1 MVVLTDGSHNGR
13 NKRVAKQNPEEFA
26 HEHDTDN
33 DALIIVPQEGD
44 EQDVLAILPEGEQT
58 PETLVYLPDVENAE
72 EAIVLVPEAESEDE
86 AVDGSPE
93 DQETQ
98 EARKGEAK
106 LPDEKRAR
114 EDIKKRVLD
123 RGLKKHETKLP
134 KLGLNTFTNLPA
146 NLGMLQG
153 MMKAINWKVAQEEVL
168 EGLSNTVVIVGQPN
182 SGKSTLFNHL
192 KGEEISEVSPQAGT
206 TKTLIRTDFG
216 PFTLVD
222 TPGHLP
228 DVTESGITEASLVVL
243 MIDGERGLRGEDRNL
258 LMTIKKLQKPTIV
271 AVNKIDML
279 PGEQAG
285 DALANEVALR
295 LGTPGVIPI
304 SALDGT
310 NIAEELVPAMI
321 AASPEA
327 ALVIGRELP
336 NYRREAAQRIIRN
349 AVLVSLA
356 AGLEPIPLI
365 DIPILLGTQIRLVL
379 RLAALY
385 GEPIDSADA
394 LKHARELLLTMVSG
408 LGMRFLAEQAAK
420 LVPIG
425 GDILAGAIAGAA
437 TWSIGEV
444 ALEYYENGKHFD
456 TSRLRSRVSQ
466 LYQRYRNKQS
476 IEELQQQE
484 QKDQKASFSLEEPE
498 SERNVL

>member
-1 MVVLTDGSHNGR
+1 M
-13 NKRVAKQNPEEFA
+13 AKQNPDEFA
-26 HEHDTDN
+26 HEQHTQNEPDK
-33 DALIIVPQEGD
+33 DALIIVPPQDD
-44 EQDVLAILPEGEQT
+44 EQDVLVLLPEGEQT
-58 PETLVYLPDVENAE
+58 PDTLVYLPDIEHAE
-72 EAIVLVPEAESEDE
+72 EAIVLVTEAESEDE

-93 DQETQ
+93 SQGTG
-98 EARKGEAK
+98 AVRKGEAK
-106 LPDEKRAR
+106 LPNEKRAR

-123 RGLKKHETKLP
+123 RGLKKHETRLP
-134 KLGLNTFTNLPA
+134 KLGLNTLTNLPA

-153 MMKAINWKVAQEEVL
+153 MMKAISWKQAQEEVL
-168 EGLSNTVVIVGQPN
+168 EGLHNTVVIVGQPN

-192 KGEEISEVSPQAGT
+192 KGEEISAVSPQAGT

-216 PFTLVD
+216 PFTLID

-228 DVTESGITEASLVVL
+228 DMTESGITEASLVVL
-243 MIDGERGLRGEDRNL
+243 MIDGAKGLRAEDRNL
-258 LMTIKKLQKPTIV
+258 LMTIKKLQKPAIV

-279 PGEQAG
+279 ANERAG
-285 DALANEVALR
+285 DELANEVALR
-295 LGTPGVIPI
+295 LGMPGVIPI

-336 NYRREAAQRIIRN
+336 NYRHEAAQRIIRN

-365 DIPILLGTQIRLVL
+365 DIPILLGTQVRLVL

-394 LKHARELLLTMVSG
+394 LKHARELVVTMLSG

-420 LVPIG
+420 LVPFG
-425 GDILAGAIAGAA
+425 GDVLAGAIAGAA

-444 ALEYYENGKHFD
+444 ALEYYEGGKHFD
-456 TSRLRSRVSQ
+456 TSRIRARAGN
-466 LYQRYRNKQS
+466 LYRRFRKKQD
-476 IEELQQQE
+476 IAELQQQA
-484 QKDQKASFSLEEPE
+484 QADQKASFSVEESE